1 MEQFQYE
8 TFSDSLMLRANAHP
22 WYQLPV
28 AVLCAE
34 KWMDFKVALL
44 YFFVMWQFSVAAGPR
59 PPTAKAIIPGQRSFV
74 VL

>member
-34 KWMDFKVALL
+34 K
-44 YFFVMWQFSVAAGPR
+44 
-59 PPTAKAIIPGQRSFV
+59 
-74 VL
+74 